1 MAYVPEESRWQ
12 AGVYQLE
19 ETDLVLGGVDGPSNQ
34 PAKDLASRTR
44 YLYDKMWHLSEAIVQ
59 SRNIVTW
66 ETGTVIPAGTE
77 VILPA
82 QYTVGLQA
90 LLLFSDAIGYISPM
104 YFSEVGN
111 TDDLSNKVTFTFDI
125 PAGMQL
131 TEIVLAGNA
140 KLNG

>member
-34 PAKDLASRTR
+34 PAKDLSSRTR
-44 YLYDKMWHLSEAIVQ
+44 YLYDKMNDLSEAIMQ
-59 SRNIVTW
+59 GRNIATW
-66 ETGTVIPAGTE
+66 EVTEPIAAETE
-77 VILPA
+77 VVLPS
-82 QYTVGLQA
+82 QYTVGIQTLM
-90 LLLFSDAIGYISPM
+90 LFSDAIGYISPL
-104 YFSEVGN
+104 YFTEIGN
-111 TDDLSNKVTFTFDI
+111 TEELSNKVAFTFDI

-131 TEIVLAGNA
+131 TEVVLAGNA